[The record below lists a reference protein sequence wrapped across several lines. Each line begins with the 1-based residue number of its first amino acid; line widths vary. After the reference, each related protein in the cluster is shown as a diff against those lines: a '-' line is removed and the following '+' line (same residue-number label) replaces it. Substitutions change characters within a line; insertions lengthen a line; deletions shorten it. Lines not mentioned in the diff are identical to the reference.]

1 MKIKKVV
8 PLRHNLFNFIETFDY
23 LFWHN
28 LCVNLGCLNVCVA
41 KHFRHDFHREAGTEG
56 DGGGKGMSANVGSE
70 VFAYLGFLFYQLQL
84 AGVGYEACFR

>member
-41 KHFRHDFHREAGTEG
+41 KHLRHYFHREAGTEG
-56 DGGGKGMSANVGSE
+56 DGGGKGMSANVGCE
-70 VFAYLGFLFYQLQL
+70 VLAYLGFLFNELQL